1 MTANSKQIVILG
13 GGYAGMMAALRLS
26 GKRRKLDLEITLV
39 NGRDVFIQRP
49 RLHQVATGQDV
60 PHKPIAE
67 MLRGTGVIFRQGWVK
82 ALRPDARQVILE
94 TDQGPVDLTYDY
106 LVYALGSRVDRES
119 VPGVTEHAYAF
130 DPDGE
135 RSTDDLYQ
143 QLQEL
148 GGRSGRVL
156 VAGGGPTGIEGAAE
170 FKGLFPKL
178 EVSLVTSGKFGAFK
192 GERVEN
198 HFRDGF
204 RKLNILVYED
214 QPVEAV
220 EEGRLILSGGQVM
233 TFDLLL
239 WAGGFRGLPLA
250 RQAGLVVNDRDQIL
264 VEPALRSISQPAIFA
279 VGDAARP
286 IEDPGVPLRMGL
298 LPALTMGAQAADNI
312 VADIRGRELKPLS
325 FAYYGQG
332 IAMGPD
338 DAVGFAGYPAEVVM
352 GPILRGRLGV
362 FIRNF
367 FVGLLFSILE
377 VERRWPGFYFW
388 MGKGRYKKQKRAAVR
403 RASAELISMDSS

>member
-1 MTANSKQIVILG
+1 L
-13 GGYAGMMAALRLS
+13 AALRLS
-26 GKRRKLDLEITLV
+26 GKRKKLGLEITLV
-39 NGRDVFIQRP
+39 NGLDVFIQRP

-60 PHKPIAE
+60 PQKPIAA
-67 MLRGTGVIFRQGWVK
+67 MLSGTGVVFRQGWVK
-82 ALRPDARQVILE
+82 ELRPDARQVILE

-106 LVYALGSRVDRES
+106 LVYALGSRVDRDS
-119 VPGVTEHAYAF
+119 VPGVNEHAYAF

-143 QLQEL
+143 RLQEL
-148 GGRSGRVL
+148 AGRSGRVL

-170 FKGLFPKL
+170 LKGLFPHL
-178 EVSLVTSGKFGAFK
+178 DVGLVTSGKFGAFK
-192 GERVEN
+192 GERVEA

-204 RKLNILVYED
+204 RKLGIPVYEKLTIL
-214 QPVEAV
+214 AV
-220 EEGRLILSGGQVM
+220 EENRLIMSDGQVM
-233 TFDLLL
+233 AYDLLL
-239 WAGGFRGLPLA
+239 WAGGFRGLSLA
-250 RQAGLVVNDRDQIL
+250 RQAGLAVNERDQIL
-264 VEPALRSISQPAIFA
+264 VEPTLRSISQPAIYA

-286 IEDPGVPLRMGL
+286 LEEPGVPLRMGL
-298 LPALTMGAQAADNI
+298 LPALTMGAQAADNL
-312 VADIRGRELKPLS
+312 VAEIKGKEQKPLR

-332 IAMGPD
+332 IAMGPN
-338 DAVGFAGYPAEVVM
+338 DAVGFAGYPAERVT

-388 MGKGRYKKQKRAAVR
+388 MGKGRYNKQQRAAGR
-403 RASAELISMDSS
+403 TAPAELVSMDSS